1 MPEGAV
7 AQRLQLALTLPAT
20 ATAAVRADSVLRFA
34 VVAIAVEHAS
44 SSARAMARLPL
55 ELVARG
61 AGRVELLPANLFVE
75 AAPGDSVGVPV
86 RVRNVGSRAVA
97 DVRVA
102 AENGMQ
108 WPVAVVP
115 SRVAALAPG
124 EARTVSLTIRPPADT
139 PTGDYE
145 VRLSAET
152 AESDG
157 RDDRSDV
164 EDRVLRVRVA
174 SRTGTIG
181 TGALI
186 GAFVVVAVGL
196 VAFARRLVYR

>member
-1 MPEGAV
+1 
-7 AQRLQLALTLPAT
+7 
-20 ATAAVRADSVLRFA
+20 
-34 VVAIAVEHAS
+34 
-44 SSARAMARLPL
+44 MARLPL

-97 DVRVA
+97 DVRLA
-102 AENGMQ
+102 AENGTQ

-157 RDDRSDV
+157 RDHRSDV